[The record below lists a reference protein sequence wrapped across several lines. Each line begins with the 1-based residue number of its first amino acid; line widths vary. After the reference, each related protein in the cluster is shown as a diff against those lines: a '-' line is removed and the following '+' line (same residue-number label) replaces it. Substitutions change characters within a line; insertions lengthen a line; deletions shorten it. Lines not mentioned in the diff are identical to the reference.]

1 MTKEVHNNE
10 HWTEVIEPKA
20 SLFQLNIKELLRYK
34 DLLMLLVRRD
44 LVAIYKQTILGPL
57 WFLIQ
62 PILTSITY
70 IVIFSNVAKIGTDG
84 IPPLLFYMA
93 GTTLWQYFSDCL
105 LKVSTVF
112 TDNAPIFGKVYF
124 PRLVMPFS
132 IIFSNL
138 IKFSIQF
145 GLFLLVWIFFLVR
158 TDNVHPNA
166 FLLLVPVLVIM
177 MAMIAV
183 GVGMII
189 SSMTTKYRDL
199 QFLLTFCVQLLM
211 YATPVIYPMSLV
223 STKKFGGIIRLNPLS
238 SIIETFRYAFTGTGS
253 FHLNYFIYSLLFAI
267 VVMFLGMGVFNKT
280 EKSFMD
286 TV

>member
-1 MTKEVHNNE
+1 MVKELLQE
-10 HWTEVIEPKA
+10 EKWTEVIEPKA
-20 SLFQLNIKELLRYK
+20 SLFQLNIKELLRYR

-44 LVAIYKQTILGPL
+44 LVAVYKQTILGPL

-62 PILTSITY
+62 PILTSIMF
-70 IVIFSNVAKIGTDG
+70 IVVFNNVAKIGTDG

-105 LKVSTVF
+105 TKVSTVF

-145 GLFLLVWIFFLVR
+145 GLFLAVWTFYLVKGG
-158 TDNVHPNA
+158 NAHPNW
-166 FLLLVPVLVIM
+166 FILLVPVLIM
-177 MAMIAV
+177 LMAMVAI
-183 GVGMII
+183 GIGMII

-199 QFLLTFCVQLLM
+199 QFLLTFSVQLLM

-223 STKKFGGIIRLNPLS
+223 STKRFGWLIRINPLS
-238 SIIETFRYAFTGTGS
+238 SIIETFRYAFTGSGA
-253 FHLNYFIYSLLFAI
+253 FHLGYFLYSFVFAI
-267 VVMFLGMGVFNKT
+267 TVMLIGIAVFNKT

>member
-1 MTKEVHNNE
+1 MTKEVHNKE
-10 HWTEVIEPKA
+10 HWTEIIEPKA

-145 GLFLLVWIFFLVR
+145 GLFLLVWIFFLLR

-166 FLLLVPVLVIM
+166 FLLLVPILVIM

-238 SIIETFRYAFTGTGS
+238 SVIETFRYAFTGTGS

-267 VVMFLGMGVFNKT
+267 VVMVLGMGVFNKT

>member
-1 MTKEVHNNE
+1 MIQNLPQEEK
-10 HWTEVIEPKA
+10 WTEVIEPKA
-20 SLFQLNIKELLRYK
+20 SLFQLNIKELLRYR
-34 DLLMLLVRRD
+34 DLMMLLVRRD

-62 PILTSITY
+62 PILTSLTFI
-70 IVIFSNVAKIGTDG
+70 IIFNNVAKIGTDG
-84 IPPLLFYMA
+84 VPALVFYMA
-93 GTTLWQYFSDCL
+93 GTTLWQYFADCL
-105 LKVSTVF
+105 TKVSTVF

-124 PRLVMPFS
+124 PRLVMPFA
-132 IIFSNL
+132 IIFSNM

-145 GLFLLVWIFFLVR
+145 GLFLLVWFFYLIKGE
-158 TDNVHPNA
+158 NIHPNG
-166 FLLLVPVLVIM
+166 FILLIPVLIIL
-177 MAMIAV
+177 MAMISM
-183 GVGMII
+183 GVGMLI

-223 STKKFGGIIRLNPLS
+223 SAKRIGWIIRINPLS
-238 SIIETFRYAFTGTGS
+238 SLIETFRYAFTGSGN
-253 FHLNYFIYSLLFAI
+253 FHLSYFLYSAVFAI
-267 VVMFLGMGVFNKT
+267 VVLVLGMGVFNKV

>member
-1 MTKEVHNNE
+1 MAQNIHNE
-10 HWTEVIEPKA
+10 REWTEIVEPKV
-20 SLFQLNIKELLRYK
+20 SLFQLNIKELLRYR

-44 LVAIYKQTILGPL
+44 LVAVYKQTILGPL

-62 PILTSITY
+62 PILTSIMY
-70 IVIFSNVAKIGTDG
+70 IVVFSNVAKIGTDG

-93 GTTLWQYFSDCL
+93 GSTLWQYFSDCL
-105 LKVSTVF
+105 MKVSTVF

-145 GLFLLVWIFFLVR
+145 GLFLAVWAFYLIKGG
-158 TDNVHPNA
+158 NVHPNM
-166 FLLLVPVLVIM
+166 FILLVPVLIM
-177 MAMIAV
+177 LIAMTAI
-183 GVGMII
+183 GIGMII

-223 STKKFGGIIRLNPLS
+223 NAKRIGWIIRINPLS
-238 SIIETFRYAFTGTGS
+238 SLIETFRYAFTGSGS
-253 FHLNYFIYSLLFAI
+253 FHLMYFVYSVFFALI
-267 VVMFLGMGVFNKT
+267 VMVLGMAVFNKT

>member
-1 MTKEVHNNE
+1 MEENLHSDE
-10 HWTEVIEPKA
+10 QWTEVIEPKA
-20 SLFQLNIKELLRYK
+20 SLFQLNIKELLRYR

-62 PILTSITY
+62 PILTSIMY
-70 IVIFSNVAKIGTDG
+70 IVVFNNVAKIGTG
-84 IPPLLFYMA
+84 GVPPLLFYMA
-93 GTTLWQYFSDCL
+93 GTTLWQYFSDCMM
-105 LKVSTVF
+105 KVSTVF

-145 GLFLLVWIFFLVR
+145 SLFLLVWVFYLIKG
-158 TDNVHPNA
+158 DGIYPN
-166 FLLLVPVLVIM
+166 LYILLVPVLILL
-177 MAMIAV
+177 MAMISI
-183 GVGMII
+183 GIGMII

-223 STKKFGGIIRLNPLS
+223 SGKKIGWLIKMNPLS
-238 SIIETFRYAFTGTGS
+238 SIIETFRYGFTGNGS
-253 FHLNYFIYSLLFAI
+253 FELGYFIYSVVFAFI
-267 VVMFLGMGVFNKT
+267 VMIVGMAIF
-280 EKSFMD
+280 
-286 TV
+286 